1 MWVPLEN
8 NQEMLD
14 RGLRNTYVSG
24 LMKIGITRQQ
34 AGADIERISR
44 RLQEEYPNT
53 NANFGARLL
62 SPVEAFNGDGVWQL
76 IIALGLIAVLLIIIA
91 CANTA
96 NLLLAWSL
104 DRQREFLIR
113 TALGSPGWRLVR
125 QLMTEHLILSLF
137 SGAWARA
144 SVFSVVSLSADCFPV
159 CSFRSRRQTRRLT
172 LRFPRYCCS

>member
-1 MWVPLEN
+1 GRSFRSEEDRRGAEPMIMLSHRFWQHSFGGDEKWVGRTLLLNGVSHTVIGVLPPSISSGVFLSADVWVPLEN

-91 CANTA
+91 CGVSHSTGARISR
-96 NLLLAWSL
+96 LA
-104 DRQREFLIR
+104 
-113 TALGSPGWRLVR
+113 T
-125 QLMTEHLILSLF
+125 
-137 SGAWARA
+137 GAAA
-144 SVFSVVSLSADCFPV
+144 HD
-159 CSFRSRRQTRRLT
+159 
-172 LRFPRYCCS
+172 